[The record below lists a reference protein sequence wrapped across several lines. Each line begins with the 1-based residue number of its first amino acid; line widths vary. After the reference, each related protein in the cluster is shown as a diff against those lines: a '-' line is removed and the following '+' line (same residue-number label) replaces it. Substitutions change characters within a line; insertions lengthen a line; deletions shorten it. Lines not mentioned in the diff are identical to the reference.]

1 MKQKLQGLHITRN
14 IHFAKIIWKSHKWR
28 GPFQNKQKY
37 QQCPKGGRIRI
48 IEFTRYN
55 ILKTDFFNE
64 KKQKAY
70 TKRKYRPFT
79 TTKNMIETIP

>member
-48 IEFTRYN
+48 VEFTKYN
-55 ILKTDFFNE
+55 ILNTDFSM
-64 KKQKAY
+64 KKKNRRHTQKEN
-70 TKRKYRPFT
+70 TDLSQQK
-79 TTKNMIETIP
+79 I